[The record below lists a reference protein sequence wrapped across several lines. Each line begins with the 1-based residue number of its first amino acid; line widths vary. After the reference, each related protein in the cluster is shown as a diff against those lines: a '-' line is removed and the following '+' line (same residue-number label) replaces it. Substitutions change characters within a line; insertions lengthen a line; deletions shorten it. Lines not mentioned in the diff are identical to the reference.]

1 MSIEEEFP
9 SILEDIE
16 EAKTLRDEANDNLTN
31 YREELKR
38 VQRSRAEAIIQFEE
52 LERRANDNILQLED
66 HVSRLNVILTDLIKH
81 LDTQGRA

>member
-16 EAKTLRDEANDNLTN
+16 EAKTLRDEANDNLIN
-31 YREELKR
+31 YREQLKR
-38 VQRSRAEAIIQFEE
+38 VQQSRAEVIIQFEE
-52 LERRANDNILQLED
+52 LEHRANDNILQLED